1 MEHDTVTPAGLPK
14 TLPHPANAALFFA
27 GAAVCLLPFMDAGLA
42 LLLGFVLALVMPH
55 PFPTQHKKW
64 SHYLLQASVIGLGF
78 GMNVHSAL
86 QAGRAGLWLTMASI
100 SVALCTGIY
109 LGRRLHIGSK
119 IAYLISAGTA
129 ICGGS
134 AIAAISPLIKAK
146 ESDISIAMGT
156 VFLLNAVALFLFPW
170 IGHLLHM
177 TDNQFGLW
185 AAIAIH
191 DTSSVI
197 GAAGRYSPQALELA
211 TTVKLARALWII
223 PVSLITLF
231 VLNTGM
237 RFGAGKNAAMPG
249 GASDNAHAEKT
260 AAPAP
265 KITIPWF
272 IFLFITVIVLN
283 TFIPPVHFI
292 APFLL
297 TLAKKGMIVTLFL
310 IGTSL
315 SPRMIRD
322 TGVRPLAL
330 GITVWTLIASGSL
343 WVILHA

>member
-14 TLPHPANAALFFA
+14 TLPHPVNTALFFA
-27 GAAVCLLPFMDAGLA
+27 AAAVCLLPFMDAGLA

-86 QAGRAGLWLTMASI
+86 EAGRAGLWLTMASI

-231 VLNTGM
+231 VLKS
-237 RFGAGKNAAMPG
+237 APAAQ
-249 GASDNAHAEKT
+249 
-260 AAPAP
+260 AP

-272 IFLFITVIVLN
+272 IFLFIAVVVLN

-297 TLAKKGMIVTLFL
+297 TLSKKGMIVTLFL

-315 SPRMIRD
+315 SPRMIRN

-343 WVILHA
+343 WVILHS

>member
-14 TLPHPANAALFFA
+14 TLPHPVSASLFFA

-100 SVALCTGIY
+100 SVSLCTGIY

-211 TTVKLARALWII
+211 TTIKLARALWII

-237 RFGAGKNAAMPG
+237 KNAP
-249 GASDNAHAEKT
+249 T
-260 AAPAP
+260 P

-272 IFLFITVIVLN
+272 IFLFIAVVVLN

>member
-14 TLPHPANAALFFA
+14 TLPHPVSASLFFA

-100 SVALCTGIY
+100 SVSLCTGIY

-211 TTVKLARALWII
+211 TTIKLARALWII

-237 RFGAGKNAAMPG
+237 RFGAGKNGAIPGSAAK
-249 GASDNAHAEKT
+249 NAAT
-260 AAPAP
+260 P

-272 IFLFITVIVLN
+272 IFLFIAVVVLN